1 MKGKIVSKLIK
12 YSRAQW
18 IKDGMDLGIV
28 ISHADTPKEF
38 MAKIAQSKD
47 QFISLCDSYSIDPDA
62 LMDAHRRR
70 GVLENHKSAKAIIRR
85 LGADPRREDLEKFM
99 ETAAVLEKVA
109 FLGSIGQ
116 GIGWLATFGMGRLL
130 KWGAGIGLVAALIY
144 YLGKA
149 GFFGKPAKVD
159 PKMIDAARSAGIP
172 NPEKVMPYATNLQ
185 KGENLDALKKLH
197 AVMCKKSG
205 RCKENDSINTIMN
218 VVRRKDGT
226 VSPWAVAGAAAGTA
240 GIAGQIVGGGAGIVR
255 SISNFATKKQQP

>member
-1 MKGKIVSKLIK
+1 MSKLVK

-28 ISHADTPKEF
+28 ISHADTPKKF
-38 MAKIAQSKD
+38 MTKIAQSKD
-47 QFISLCDSYSIDPDA
+47 QFISLCDIYNIDPDA

-85 LGADPRREDLEKFM
+85 LGATPRREDLEKFM

-116 GIGWLATFGMGRLL
+116 GIGWLATFGLGRLL

-172 NPEKVMPYATNLQ
+172 NPEKVMPYAANLNH
-185 KGENLDALKKLH
+185 GENLDALKKLH
-197 AVMCKKSG
+197 AAMCKKSG
-205 RCKENDSINTIMN
+205 RCKDNGSINTIMN
-218 VVRRKDGT
+218 VLRRKDGT
-226 VSPWAVAGAAAGTA
+226 ISPWAVAGAAAGTA
-240 GIAGQIVGGGAGIVR
+240 GIAGQLVGGVTDVVKSVA
-255 SISNFATKKQQP
+255 SFATKK